1 MGATITPM
9 ENVAMATPRLFGGK
23 LSSRIAWAMG
33 TIAPPPAPCKMRAR
47 ISVGRFH
54 ASPHN
59 TEANVNIITQE
70 SSTRFR
76 PK

>member
-1 MGATITPM
+1 MM
-9 ENVAMATPRLFGGK
+9 DC
-23 LSSRIAWAMG
+23 AMG
-33 TIAPPPAPCKMRAR
+33 TIAPPPMPCKMRAR
-47 ISVGRFH
+47 ISVGKFH

-59 TEANVNIITQE
+59 TEANVNSITQE